1 MASKSIGSIFASL
14 SLKDVSFAKGLK
26 KANVALGNFGTQA
39 LKMGGVAAAAV
50 GAGMIAGTKGAI
62 SMGGE
67 LADLSAQTGV
77 AVSDLMRIQQ
87 AYKDNGKE
95 AGSAGKDINKMQKA
109 IFDASKDMGGE
120 KDPFAEIGLSVE
132 KLVGMNPTE
141 QFFAIGNAL
150 KTIEHPTRQAA
161 MAMKIFGKS
170 GGSLLSVFKGSN
182 LDDVNAS
189 LGKMPAIME
198 QFASKFDRVDDILGR
213 LPNKS
218 DQFFTGFTAGIIDQ
232 VLPAM
237 ESINDTDFTD
247 VGMSIGESLGA
258 NIKAA
263 MNLIASGAWWDLFVL
278 EAELAFAKIM
288 ELPVLKQ
295 LAELVMFATGGG
307 EGLSINETIAG
318 YKDGIQSEID
328 AIHEEIAKKS
338 QAKIDQ
344 NDTRQE
350 DAKRRAYEQGRNE
363 VYKNSPDW
371 IDPAVIPE
379 IKVEI
384 PKAPERQIDEYQR
397 RGLSLSKN
405 PGVIQDKIMKVQEEI
420 RDILRNAKIQGKE
433 LVWT

>member
-120 KDPFAEIGLSVE
+120 SDPFAAIGLSVE
-132 KLVGMNPTE
+132 KLVAMNPSE
-141 QFFAIGNAL
+141 QFFAIGGAI
-150 KTIEHPTRQAA
+150 KAIEDPTRQAA

-170 GGSLLSVFKGSN
+170 GGGLLTVFKGSS
-182 LDDVNAS
+182 LDDVNSA
-189 LGKMPAIME
+189 LGKMPQIME
-198 QFASKFDRVDDILGR
+198 QFADRLDRADDLLGR

-218 DQFFTGFTAGIIDQ
+218 DQFFAGFTAGVIDQ
-232 VLPAM
+232 ILPSL
-237 ESINDTDFTD
+237 ESINKTDFTTI
-247 VGMSIGESLGA
+247 GQRLGESLSS
-258 NIKAA
+258 NVTAA
-263 MNLIASGAWWDLFVL
+263 IGLLTDGAWWDLLVL
-278 EAELAFAKIM
+278 QAELAFAKIA
-288 ELPVLKQ
+288 ELPILKQ
-295 LAELVMFATGGG
+295 LLAASMMLAGQDYNQSEQFLSG
-307 EGLSINETIAG
+307 GLSEAIENKIDKLHEDIAN
-318 YKDGIQSEID
+318 KN
-328 AIHEEIAKKS
+328 
-338 QAKIDQ
+338 QAKIDA
-344 NDTRQE
+344 
-350 DAKRRAYEQGRNE
+350 AKAMPKPEEKPMFTTPEE
-363 VYKNSPDW
+363 VK
-371 IDPAVIPE
+371 IDPVQIPQV
-379 IKVEI
+379 KVEI
-384 PKAPERQIDEYQR
+384 PDMKDRQFDDYQR
-397 RGLSLSKN
+397 RGLSMSKT
-405 PGVIQDKIMKVQEEI
+405 PGAVQDKIFKVQEEI